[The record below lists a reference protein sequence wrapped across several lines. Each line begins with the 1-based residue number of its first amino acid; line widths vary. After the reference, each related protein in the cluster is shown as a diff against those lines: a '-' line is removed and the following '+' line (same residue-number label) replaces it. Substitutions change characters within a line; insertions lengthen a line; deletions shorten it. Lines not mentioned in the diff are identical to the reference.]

1 MQVATDDEMREFLA
15 KHDDLRCEGRQL
27 RFDHLEAKTIYVDL
41 RVSEPHQLVYLARL
55 AAHLRY
61 EEVHFS
67 AASLW
72 ITQWG
77 VWDDRVEAVAFK
89 TMERFRQGYGEN
101 RSLNTAT
108 GHFFRHDE
116 FVESVACLVQPMLV
130 GWDAYY
136 VPQWAWGTLDYFL
149 FVSHDGFLDIATRT
163 TEMCDQALE
172 ILKSHKWPKV
182 RVRDK
187 T

>member
-1 MQVATDDEMREFLA
+1 MQVATDDEMRDFLA
-15 KHDDLRCEGRQL
+15 KHDDLRCEAKRL
-27 RFDHLEAKTIYVDL
+27 RFDYPEAKTIIVDL

-55 AAHLRY
+55 AAYLRY

-67 AASLW
+67 GASLW
-72 ITQWG
+72 LTQWG
-77 VWDDRVEAVAFK
+77 VWDDRVESVAFK
-89 TMERFRQGYGEN
+89 TMERIRQGYGEN
-101 RSLNTAT
+101 RSLETAP

-136 VPQWAWGTLDYFL
+136 VPYWTWGSLDYFL
-149 FVSHDGFLDIATRT
+149 FVSHDGFLEIETRT
-163 TEMCDQALE
+163 TDMYENTLE
-172 ILKSHKWPKV
+172 ILKSHEWPKV
-182 RVRDK
+182 RVQTK

>member
-1 MQVATDDEMREFLA
+1 MQVVTDEEMREFLS
-15 KHDDLRCEGRQL
+15 KHADLRCEERRL
-27 RFDHLEAKTIYVDL
+27 HFDHPEAKTIYVDL

-61 EEVHFS
+61 EEGHFS
-67 AASLW
+67 GASLW

-77 VWDDRVEAVAFK
+77 VWDQRVEAVGFK
-89 TMERFRQGYGEN
+89 TLERIRQGYGEN
-101 RSLNTAT
+101 RSLTAAP

-116 FVESVACLVQPMLV
+116 FVESVACLVQPMV
-130 GWDAYY
+130 IGWDAYF

-149 FVSHDGFLDIATRT
+149 FVSHDGFLDIAIRT
-163 TEMCDQALE
+163 TAMCDAAVE
-172 ILKSHKWPKV
+172 ILRSHEWLKI
-182 RVRDK
+182 RVR